1 LRTSEL
7 RIDERKLPDVVVD
20 TRNVCAYVSAP
31 MANSD
36 IDDRIRGMVEAF
48 AGELAAL
55 IRESAFDTVRAA
67 LGDGGGRGRRG
78 GASLAGRSG
87 RAKGAKRPPGEIAK
101 LVGRLRDYVKSHPGQ
116 RIEQIA
122 KGMGVS
128 TRELNLPAKKLLAQ
142 KVLKTRG
149 EKRATKYFPK

>member
-1 LRTSEL
+1 
-7 RIDERKLPDVVVD
+7 
-20 TRNVCAYVSAP
+20 

-48 AGELAAL
+48 AGELTAL
-55 IRESAFDTVRAA
+55 IRESAFETVRAA
-67 LGDGGGRGRRG
+67 LGDGGGGGRGRRG
-78 GASLAGRSG
+78 RAAQPRSLGRG
-87 RAKGAKRPPGEIAK
+87 KGAKRPPQEIAK

-122 KGMGVS
+122 KGMSVS
-128 TRELNLPAKKLLAQ
+128 TRELNLPAKKLLAE

>member
-1 LRTSEL
+1 
-7 RIDERKLPDVVVD
+7 
-20 TRNVCAYVSAP
+20 

-36 IDDRIRGMVEAF
+36 IDDRIRGMVESF

-55 IRESAFDTVRAA
+55 IRESAFETVRAA
-67 LGDGGGRGRRG
+67 LGDGGGGSGRGRRG
-78 GASLAGRSG
+78 GLSLAGRSG

-101 LVGRLRDYVKSHPGQ
+101 LVGKLRDYVKAHPGQ

-122 KGMGVS
+122 KGMNVS

-142 KVLKTRG
+142 KALKTRG

>member
-1 LRTSEL
+1 MGTFCNYL
-7 RIDERKLPDVVVD
+7 
-20 TRNVCAYVSAP
+20 SAP

-55 IRESAFDTVRAA
+55 IRESAFETVRAA
-67 LGDGGGRGRRG
+67 LGEGGGGGGRGRRG
-78 GASLAGRSG
+78 GAATLRSSSS

-101 LVGRLRDYVKSHPGQ
+101 LVGKLKDYVKAHPGE

-128 TRELNLPAKKLLAQ
+128 TRELNLPAKKLLAE
-142 KVLKTRG
+142 KALKTRG

>member
-1 LRTSEL
+1 
-7 RIDERKLPDVVVD
+7 
-20 TRNVCAYVSAP
+20 
-31 MANSD
+31 MANND

-55 IRESAFDTVRAA
+55 IRESAFETVRAA
-67 LGDGGGRGRRG
+67 LGDGGGGASRGRRSAAP
-78 GASLAGRSG
+78 ASLRSSS
-87 RAKGAKRPPGEIAK
+87 RAKGAKRPPQEIEK
-101 LVGRLRDYVKSHPGQ
+101 LVGRLRDYVKAHPGE

-142 KVLKTRG
+142 KLLKTRG

>member
-1 LRTSEL
+1 
-7 RIDERKLPDVVVD
+7 
-20 TRNVCAYVSAP
+20 

-36 IDDRIRGMVEAF
+36 IDDRIRGMVKGF
-48 AGELAAL
+48 ADELAAL
-55 IRESAFDTVRAA
+55 IRESAYDTVRAA

-78 GASLAGRSG
+78 RAPAGRSG
-87 RAKGAKRPPGEIAK
+87 RTKGAKRPPQEIAK
-101 LVGRLRDYVKSHPGQ
+101 LVGRLRDYVKAHPGQ

-142 KVLKTRG
+142 KVFKTRG